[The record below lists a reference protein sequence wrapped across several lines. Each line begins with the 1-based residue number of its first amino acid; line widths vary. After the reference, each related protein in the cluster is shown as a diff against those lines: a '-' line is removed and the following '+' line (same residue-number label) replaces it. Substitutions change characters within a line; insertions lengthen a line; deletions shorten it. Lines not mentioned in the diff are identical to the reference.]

1 MLRVNVSE
9 LYGSPTLQ
17 ADSLL
22 SEPPGKPTLVVTE
35 AQFKFSFKSGES
47 LGSSGNMVE
56 FRVLKYILSVS
67 FSGLVSFSYTYNC
80 GRFILIFGKT
90 NTIM

>member
-9 LYGSPTLQ
+9 LYGSPALQ

-22 SEPPGKPTLVVTE
+22 SEPPGKPMLVVTE

-56 FRVLKYILSVS
+56 FRVLKDIVCLSPS
-67 FSGLVSFSYTYNC
+67 LGWSHFLLLKNGLPMADSC
-80 GRFILIFGKT
+80 
-90 NTIM
+90 